1 MKTFNYLKNN
11 YIILIILISTIL
23 LILPKWILSFTFFD
37 ENIILRI
44 INDVTDE
51 FYFPIIKSF
60 SDFNFSNS
68 YSENVTDLKL
78 ISYPIISLLVNSF
91 FF

>member
-60 SDFNFSNS
+60 SDLICFIKLFFIIFSF
-68 YSENVTDLKL
+68 
-78 ISYPIISLLVNSF
+78 VNSSLF
-91 FF
+91 TFSSIV

>member
-78 ISYPIISLLVNSF
+78 ISYPIISL
-91 FF
+91 